1 MINSS
6 LAAII
11 GLALAIVLIIKKIS
25 PVYSLMIGALA
36 GGFLGCGSLVG
47 TVSEMFEGVKS
58 ITPAILRILAAG
70 VLSGA
75 LIRSRAAE
83 SIAESIVRRL
93 GPRFV
98 FLSLALATMILCA
111 VGVFVDV
118 AVITVAPVALA
129 LASRLGLSRGKVLLA
144 LIGGGKCGN
153 IMSPNPNTIIAA
165 ENYGAP
171 LSSVMAAGII
181 PALIGLLVTVYI
193 IVPLLPSGKARAAG
207 IAGSEGMAGSE
218 GIVGSEGIAGS
229 EGMAG
234 SKGMAGSEE
243 TVGFEGTA
251 CSEGIAGEKLPSFLA
266 SIAGPLFTIALLS
279 LRPLFGIVID
289 PMIALPLGGIVTLA
303 ATRSLNI
310 TSESIEYGLSKMAPV
325 ALLLIGTGTI
335 AGVISASDM
344 KDVVI
349 SWLTGWNV
357 SGMFMAPLS
366 SILMSA
372 ATASTTAGA
381 TIASAS
387 FSDAILETGLA
398 GLWGAALTNA
408 GATVLDHLSHGSFF
422 HASAGSVSMPFK
434 ERLSLIPF
442 ESLIGLTLTLTTIL
456 CAVIGNIA
464 GLC

>member
-207 IAGSEGMAGSE
+207 MADSEGTAGSEGMAGSE
-218 GIVGSEGIAGS
+218 G
-229 EGMAG
+229 
-234 SKGMAGSEE
+234 
-243 TVGFEGTA
+243 TA
-251 CSEGIAGEKLPSFLA
+251 VEKLPSFLA

-408 GATVLDHLSHGSFF
+408 GATVLDHLPHGSFL

-442 ESLIGLTLTLTTIL
+442 ESLVGLTLTLTTIL

>member
-207 IAGSEGMAGSE
+207 TAGSEGT
-218 GIVGSEGIAGS
+218 VGSEG
-229 EGMAG
+229 M
-234 SKGMAGSEE
+234 
-243 TVGFEGTA
+243 
-251 CSEGIAGEKLPSFLA
+251 AGEKLPSFLA

-408 GATVLDHLSHGSFF
+408 GATVLDHLPHGSFF

-442 ESLIGLTLTLTTIL
+442 ESLVGLTLTLTTIL

>member
-207 IAGSEGMAGSE
+207 IAGSEGT
-218 GIVGSEGIAGS
+218 VGSEG
-229 EGMAG
+229 M
-234 SKGMAGSEE
+234 
-243 TVGFEGTA
+243 
-251 CSEGIAGEKLPSFLA
+251 AGEKLPSFLA
-266 SIAGPLFTIALLS
+266 SISGPLFTIALLS

-408 GATVLDHLSHGSFF
+408 GATVLDHLPHGSFF

>member
-207 IAGSEGMAGSE
+207 IVGSEGIAGSEGTAGSEGMAGSE
-218 GIVGSEGIAGS
+218 GTAGS
-229 EGMAG
+229 EGA
-234 SKGMAGSEE
+234 
-243 TVGFEGTA
+243 
-251 CSEGIAGEKLPSFLA
+251 AGEKLPSFLA

-408 GATVLDHLSHGSFF
+408 GATVLDHLPHGSFF

-442 ESLIGLTLTLTTIL
+442 ESLVGLTLTLTTIL

>member
-207 IAGSEGMAGSE
+207 IAGSEG
-218 GIVGSEGIAGS
+218 I
-229 EGMAG
+229 AG

-408 GATVLDHLSHGSFF
+408 GATVLDHLPHGSFF

>member
-207 IAGSEGMAGSE
+207 I
-218 GIVGSEGIAGS
+218 VGSEGIAGS
-229 EGMAG
+229 EG
-234 SKGMAGSEE
+234 KVGSE
-243 TVGFEGTA
+243 GT
-251 CSEGIAGEKLPSFLA
+251 AGEKLPSFLA

-310 TSESIEYGLSKMAPV
+310 TSESIEYGLSKMSPV

-408 GATVLDHLSHGSFF
+408 GATVLDHLPHGSFF

-442 ESLIGLTLTLTTIL
+442 ESLVGLTLALTTIL

>member
-207 IAGSEGMAGSE
+207 IAASE
-218 GIVGSEGIAGS
+218 GIVGSEGTAGSEGIAGS
-229 EGMAG
+229 EGM
-234 SKGMAGSEE
+234 
-243 TVGFEGTA
+243 
-251 CSEGIAGEKLPSFLA
+251 AGEKLPSFLA

-408 GATVLDHLSHGSFF
+408 GATVLDHLPHGSFF

>member
-207 IAGSEGMAGSE
+207 IAASE
-218 GIVGSEGIAGS
+218 GIVG
-229 EGMAG
+229 
-234 SKGMAGSEE
+234 
-243 TVGFEGTA
+243 
-251 CSEGIAGEKLPSFLA
+251 SEGIAGEKLPSFLA

-408 GATVLDHLSHGSFF
+408 GATVLDHLPHGSFF

-442 ESLIGLTLTLTTIL
+442 ESLVGLTLTLTTIL

>member
-193 IVPLLPSGKARAAG
+193 IVPLLPSGKARSAG
-207 IAGSEGMAGSE
+207 IAGSE

-229 EGMAG
+229 EGTAG
-234 SKGMAGSEE
+234 SEGMAG
-243 TVGFEGTA
+243 
-251 CSEGIAGEKLPSFLA
+251 SEGIAGEKLPSFLA

-408 GATVLDHLSHGSFF
+408 GATVLDHLPHGSFF

-442 ESLIGLTLTLTTIL
+442 ESLVGLTLTLTTIL
-456 CAVIGNIA
+456 CAVIGNIT

>member
-207 IAGSEGMAGSE
+207 IAGSEG
-218 GIVGSEGIAGS
+218 
-229 EGMAG
+229 
-234 SKGMAGSEE
+234 
-243 TVGFEGTA
+243 T
-251 CSEGIAGEKLPSFLA
+251 AGEKLPSFLA

-408 GATVLDHLSHGSFF
+408 GATVLDHLPHGSFF

-442 ESLIGLTLTLTTIL
+442 ESLVGLTLTLTTIL

>member
-207 IAGSEGMAGSE
+207 IAGSEG
-218 GIVGSEGIAGS
+218 I
-229 EGMAG
+229 AG

-243 TVGFEGTA
+243 TAG
-251 CSEGIAGEKLPSFLA
+251 SEGMAGEKLPSFLA

-408 GATVLDHLSHGSFF
+408 GATVLDHLPHGSFF

>member
-207 IAGSEGMAGSE
+207 
-218 GIVGSEGIAGS
+218 
-229 EGMAG
+229 
-234 SKGMAGSEE
+234 

-408 GATVLDHLSHGSFF
+408 GATVLDHLPHGSFF

-442 ESLIGLTLTLTTIL
+442 ESLVGLTLTLTTIL

>member
-207 IAGSEGMAGSE
+207 MVDSEG
-218 GIVGSEGIAGS
+218 
-229 EGMAG
+229 
-234 SKGMAGSEE
+234 
-243 TVGFEGTA
+243 T
-251 CSEGIAGEKLPSFLA
+251 AGEKLPSFLA

-408 GATVLDHLSHGSFF
+408 GATVLDHLPHGSFF

-442 ESLIGLTLTLTTIL
+442 ESLVGLTLTLTTIL

>member
-70 VLSGA
+70 ILSGA

-207 IAGSEGMAGSE
+207 IAASKGTA
-218 GIVGSEGIAGS
+218 GSEGIAGS

-234 SKGMAGSEE
+234 
-243 TVGFEGTA
+243 
-251 CSEGIAGEKLPSFLA
+251 SEGIAGEKLPSFLA

-408 GATVLDHLSHGSFF
+408 GATVLDHLPHGSFF

>member
-218 GIVGSEGIAGS
+218 GIVGSEGMAGSEGTAASEGIAGS
-229 EGMAG
+229 EG
-234 SKGMAGSEE
+234 
-243 TVGFEGTA
+243 T
-251 CSEGIAGEKLPSFLA
+251 AGEKLPSFLA

-408 GATVLDHLSHGSFF
+408 GATVLDHLPHGSFF

>member
-207 IAGSEGMAGSE
+207 IAGSEGT
-218 GIVGSEGIAGS
+218 VGSEG
-229 EGMAG
+229 M
-234 SKGMAGSEE
+234 
-243 TVGFEGTA
+243 
-251 CSEGIAGEKLPSFLA
+251 AGEKLPSFLA

-408 GATVLDHLSHGSFF
+408 GATVLDHLPHGSFF

-442 ESLIGLTLTLTTIL
+442 ESLVGLTLTLATIL

>member
-207 IAGSEGMAGSE
+207 IASPEGT
-218 GIVGSEGIAGS
+218 
-229 EGMAG
+229 AG
-234 SKGMAGSEE
+234 SKGMAGSE
-243 TVGFEGTA
+243 
-251 CSEGIAGEKLPSFLA
+251 GIVGEKLPSFLA

-408 GATVLDHLSHGSFF
+408 GATVLDHLPHGSFF

-442 ESLIGLTLTLTTIL
+442 ESLVGLTLTLTTIL

>member
-207 IAGSEGMAGSE
+207 TAGSE
-218 GIVGSEGIAGS
+218 GI
-229 EGMAG
+229 
-234 SKGMAGSEE
+234 AGSEE

-408 GATVLDHLSHGSFF
+408 GATVLDHLPHGSFF

>member
-36 GGFLGCGSLVG
+36 GGFLGCGSLVE
-47 TVSEMFEGVKS
+47 TVSKMFEGVKS

-408 GATVLDHLSHGSFF
+408 GATVLDHLPHGSFF

-442 ESLIGLTLTLTTIL
+442 ESLVGLTLTLTTIL

>member
-207 IAGSEGMAGSE
+207 MADSEGTAGSEGMAGSE
-218 GIVGSEGIAGS
+218 GIAGS
-229 EGMAG
+229 EG
-234 SKGMAGSEE
+234 

-408 GATVLDHLSHGSFF
+408 GATVLDHLPHGSFF

-442 ESLIGLTLTLTTIL
+442 ESLVGLTLTLTTIL

>member
-11 GLALAIVLIIKKIS
+11 GLTLAIVLIIKKIS

-98 FLSLALATMILCA
+98 FLSLAMATMILCA

-193 IVPLLPSGKARAAG
+193 IVPLLPSRKARAAG
-207 IAGSEGMAGSE
+207 IAASKGTAGSEGMAGSE
-218 GIVGSEGIAGS
+218 GTAGSEVIVGSEGTAGS
-229 EGMAG
+229 EGM
-234 SKGMAGSEE
+234 
-243 TVGFEGTA
+243 
-251 CSEGIAGEKLPSFLA
+251 AGEKLPSFLA

-310 TSESIEYGLSKMAPV
+310 TSESIEYGLSKMSPV

-408 GATVLDHLSHGSFF
+408 GATVLDHLPHGSFF

-442 ESLIGLTLTLTTIL
+442 ESLVGLTLTLTTIL